1 MIKPRKSLGQN
12 FFINN
17 NLAKQIVQIV
27 QNDKPKVIVEIGPG
41 QGYFSNLFSKENV
54 TMVMVEKDDT
64 LAQNLSY
71 AIQNSIVINKDFLDW
86 DFKELTQYKREDITF
101 FGSLPYNVSKKI
113 IKKIIESEHFK
124 NNAYF
129 IIQKEVAEKYT
140 EKQPNNSLLSLRTEI
155 YADVKKLFDIK
166 PESFNPRPKVT
177 SSFTQF
183 IPKEESLEIADLI
196 KFDKFMEEAFKQ
208 PRKKLANNLKRYT
221 FKDEQR
227 GITLL
232 EKRPQHL
239 SLEEYILLFS
249 NISQL

>member
-27 QNDKPKVIVEIGPG
+27 QNNKPKVIVEIGPG
-41 QGYFSNLFSKENV
+41 QGYFSNLFAQDNV
-54 TMVMVEKDDT
+54 EIVMVEKDDV

-71 AIQNSIVINKDFLDW
+71 TVKNSIVINKDFLEW
-86 DFKELTQYKREDITF
+86 EFKELAQYKREDMIF

-113 IKKIIESEHFK
+113 IKKIIESEHFQ

-177 SSFTQF
+177 SSLTQF
-183 IPKEESLEIADLI
+183 SPKTKAYEIANLT
-196 KFDKFMEEAFKQ
+196 KFDGFMEEAFKQ
-208 PRKKLANNLKRYT
+208 PRKKLANNLKRYKFT
-221 FKDEQR
+221 DDGR
-227 GITLL
+227 AIALL

-239 SLEEYILLFS
+239 SLEEYLLLFS
-249 NISQL
+249 NIS

>member
-41 QGYFSNLFSKENV
+41 QGYFSNLFSQDNV
-54 TMVMVEKDDT
+54 EIVMVEKDDV

-71 AIQNSIVINKDFLDW
+71 TIQDSIVINKDFLDW
-86 DFKELTQYKREDITF
+86 DFKELAQYKREDITF

-113 IKKIIESEHFK
+113 IKKVIESEHFK
-124 NNAYF
+124 KNAYF
-129 IIQKEVAEKYT
+129 IIQKEVAEKYA
-140 EKQPNNSLLSLRTEI
+140 EREPNNSLLSLRNEI

-183 IPKEESLEIADLI
+183 TPKGRGFEITDL
-196 KFDKFMEEAFKQ
+196 KNFDKFLEQAFKQ
-208 PRKKLANNLKRYT
+208 PRKKLANNLKRYE
-221 FKDEQR
+221 FKENQR
-227 GITLL
+227 AKVLL
-232 EKRPQHL
+232 ERRAQHL
-239 SLEEYILLFS
+239 SLEEYAFLFS
-249 NISQL
+249 NIS

>member
-27 QNDKPKVIVEIGPG
+27 QNNKPKVIVEIGPG
-41 QGYFSNLFSKENV
+41 QGYFSNLFAQDNV
-54 TMVMVEKDDT
+54 EIVMVEKDDV

-71 AIQNSIVINKDFLDW
+71 TVKNSIVINKDFLEW
-86 DFKELTQYKREDITF
+86 DFKELAQYKREDITF

-177 SSFTQF
+177 SSLTQF
-183 IPKEESLEIADLI
+183 SPKTKAYEITNLT
-196 KFDKFMEEAFKQ
+196 KFDEFMEEAFKQ
-208 PRKKLANNLKRYT
+208 PRKKLANNLKRYKFT
-221 FKDEQR
+221 DDDR
-227 GITLL
+227 AIALL

-239 SLEEYILLFS
+239 SIEEYLLLFS
-249 NISQL
+249 NIS